1 MLSSLTITIPAST
14 ANLGP
19 GFDSFGI
26 ALNIFNQVTI
36 KKSPSPTAL
45 PSIVEEA
52 ANLFFK
58 KTNQPPFPFS
68 ITINGDVPRSRG
80 LGSSVTVRLG
90 VLMGLNQMTE
100 NPLSS
105 SELYHLCTSLEG
117 HPDNAAAALF
127 GGFTIAR
134 KDHAPL
140 HYPVSAELFFVLLI
154 PNFEIS
160 TNAARQLLPATITT
174 TDAAANAAD
183 AAVIATAF
191 ATKNYDLLRGAF
203 HDRLHQPFRTPLIP
217 FLPNVLAAAEKA
229 GALGG
234 WLSGSGST
242 IIALAQNHTTA
253 KEVSLAMKTTAPPE
267 SKIIITTANNVTLLR
282 KSDESLSARSLSLS

>member
-1 MLSSLTITIPAST
+1 MPSSVTINIPATT

-36 KKSPSPTAL
+36 TKSVAPTNVSL
-45 PSIVEEA
+45 IIQEA
-52 ANLFFK
+52 ADAFFK
-58 KTNQPPFPFS
+58 ATQQQQFPFS

-90 VLMGLNQMTE
+90 ILMGLNQMTG
-100 NPLSS
+100 NSLSS
-105 SELYHLCTSLEG
+105 SELYHLCVSLEG
-117 HPDNAAAALF
+117 HPDNAAAALL

-140 HYPVSAELFFVLLI
+140 HYAVSPELFFVLLI

-160 TNAARQLLPATITT
+160 TTAARQLLPLTIATA
-174 TDAAANAAD
+174 DAAANAAD

-191 ATKNYDLLRGAF
+191 ATENYNLLRGAF

-217 FLPNVLAAAEKA
+217 FLPEVLAAAEKA

-242 IIALAQNHTTA
+242 IATIALGKKNATQVA
-253 KEVSLAMKTTAPPE
+253 AAIQQIAPPE
-267 SKIIITTANNVTLLR
+267 SKIVITTTNNEGAYFQT
-282 KSDESLSARSLSLS
+282 

>member
-1 MLSSLTITIPAST
+1 MHSSVSVNIPATT
-14 ANLGP
+14 ANIGP

-26 ALNIFNQVTI
+26 ALNIFNEVTI
-36 KKSPSPTAL
+36 KKEVHPTHL
-45 PSIVEEA
+45 PFIAQEA
-52 ANLFFK
+52 ADLFFK
-58 KTNQPPFPFS
+58 KSDQKSFPFS
-68 ITINGDVPRSRG
+68 LTITGDVPRSRG

-90 VLMGLNQMTE
+90 IFMGLNQMLG

-105 SELYHLCTSLEG
+105 SVLYELCTSLEG
-117 HPDNAAAALF
+117 HPDNVAAALL

-134 KDHAPL
+134 QNHFPL
-140 HYPVSAELFFVLLI
+140 HYNISSELFFVLLI

-160 TNAARQLLPATITT
+160 TEAARKLLPANIPITE
-174 TDAAANAAD
+174 AAANAAD

-191 ATKNYDLLRGAF
+191 VTQNYQLLQGAF

-217 FLPNVLAAAEKA
+217 FLSKMIHVAEET

-242 IIALAQNHTTA
+242 IAIIALG
-253 KEVSLAMKTTAPPE
+253 KEKATQVAAALHKVAPAE
-267 SKIIITTANNVTLLR
+267 SKIVITTANNEGV
-282 KSDESLSARSLSLS
+282 K

>member
-1 MLSSLTITIPAST
+1 MIALESITTIIPATT

-36 KKSPSPTAL
+36 KKTSTPTDL
-45 PSIVEEA
+45 PLIAQKA
-52 ANLFFK
+52 ADLFFRE
-58 KTNQPPFPFS
+58 THLNAFLFS
-68 ITINGDVPRSRG
+68 IKINGDVPRSRG
-80 LGSSVTVRLG
+80 LGSSVTLRLG
-90 VLMGLNQMTE
+90 VLMGLNQILE

-105 SELYHLCTSLEG
+105 HELYQLCADLEG
-117 HPDNAAAALF
+117 HPDNAAAAVF

-134 KDHAPL
+134 KNQTPL
-140 HYPVSAELFFVLLI
+140 HYKVNPELFFVLLI

-160 TNAARQLLPATITT
+160 TNAARQLLPATIRTAE
-174 TDAAANAAD
+174 AAANAAD

-217 FLPNVLAAAEKA
+217 FLPEVITAAEQA

-242 IIALAQNHTTA
+242 IATIALGKETAAQVATA
-253 KEVSLAMKTTAPPE
+253 IKQVTPPE
-267 SKIIITTANNVTLLR
+267 SKIVITTTNNEGAYFQT
-282 KSDESLSARSLSLS
+282 

>member
-1 MLSSLTITIPAST
+1 MSSLESLTISIPATT

-36 KKSPSPTAL
+36 TKSIAPTNVPLIAQK
-45 PSIVEEA
+45 A
-52 ANLFFK
+52 ADLFFQ
-58 KTNQPPFPFS
+58 TTQQNHFPFS

-80 LGSSVTVRLG
+80 LGSSVTLRLG
-90 VLMGLNQMTE
+90 VLMGLNQMLGD
-100 NPLSS
+100 PLSS

-140 HYPVSAELFFVLLI
+140 HYDVSSALFFVLLI
-154 PNFEIS
+154 PDFEVS
-160 TNAARQLLPATITT
+160 TNAARQLLPLTITT
-174 TDAAANAAD
+174 ADAAANAAD

-242 IIALAQNHTTA
+242 IAVVCMGKEIAESVATA
-253 KEVSLAMKTTAPPE
+253 IKQVAPLE
-267 SKIIITTANNVTLLR
+267 SKIVITTTNNEGSS
-282 KSDESLSARSLSLS
+282 KNGY